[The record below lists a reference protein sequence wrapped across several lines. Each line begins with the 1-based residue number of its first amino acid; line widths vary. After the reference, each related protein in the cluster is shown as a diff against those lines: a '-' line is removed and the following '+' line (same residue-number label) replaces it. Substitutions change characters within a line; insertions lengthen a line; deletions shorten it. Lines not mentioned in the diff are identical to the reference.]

1 MSIVMVNH
9 QLDIAQLFCSRMLYL
24 QNGQLLQD
32 SSSEQIDWKQ
42 LRATLVQAETQAA
55 QEWL

>member
-1 MSIVMVNH
+1 
-9 QLDIAQLFCSRMLYL
+9 MLYL

-32 SSSEQIDWKQ
+32 ISSEQIDWKQ
-42 LRATLVQAETQAA
+42 LRETLVQAEAQAA